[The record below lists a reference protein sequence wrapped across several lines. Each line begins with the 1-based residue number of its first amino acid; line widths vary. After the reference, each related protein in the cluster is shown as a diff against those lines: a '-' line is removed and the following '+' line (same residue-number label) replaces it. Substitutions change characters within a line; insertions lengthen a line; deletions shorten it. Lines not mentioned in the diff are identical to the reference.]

1 MRTGRPK
8 QPLILTEEERER
20 LQSLAHRARSQ
31 SVLARRARL
40 VLACADGLDNQAV
53 AKKVRCSKGM
63 VGKWRARFL
72 RQRLEGLFDE
82 PRPGAPRK
90 VSDAQVEQV

>member
-8 QPLILTEEERER
+8 QPLILTDEERGR
-20 LQSLAHRARSQ
+20 LQSLARRARSQ
-31 SVLARRARL
+31 SVLARRARV
-40 VLACADGLDNQAV
+40 VLACAEGLANPAV

-72 RQRLEGLFDE
+72 EARREGL
-82 PRPGAPRK
+82 
-90 VSDAQVEQV
+90 